1 MMWGIS
7 ILLKSPKFL
16 VGFLLLVSLLLF
28 VFIYP
33 RINTADPL
41 EMVAMSFD
49 TPSKELPLGAD
60 TFGRNVFLEL
70 TYGTQTSL
78 YIGMVAGLIATGIGV
93 LSGLFAGYKGGLFD
107 NIITTITDL
116 FLVIPSFVILIL
128 ISVSL
133 GSRSATI
140 IAVIIGITSWP
151 WTTRAVRAQ
160 TASLRAR
167 DYINIA
173 KISGYSDLKIM
184 VKEVLPYIAS
194 YVFMAFSLQL
204 ASGILQEAAI
214 SMLGLGP
221 FNTVSLGIML
231 NWAMMFEAPAAG
243 AWWAFV
249 PTTMIISAITFSLY
263 MMNAGMDEIFNPKIR
278 S

>member
-41 EMVAMSFD
+41 DMVAMSFD

>member
-1 MMWGIS
+1 MLWSIS

-16 VGFLLLVSLLLF
+16 IGSLLLVILLLF

-33 RINTADPL
+33 RINTEDPL

-60 TFGRNVFLEL
+60 TFGRDVLLEL

-78 YIGMVAGLIATGIGV
+78 YIGLVAGLIATGIGV
-93 LSGLFAGYKGGLFD
+93 LFGLFAGYKGGRFD
-107 NIITTITDL
+107 NIITSITDL

-160 TASLRAR
+160 TASLRVR
-167 DYINIA
+167 DYIKIA

-194 YVFMAFSLQL
+194 YVFMAFILQL

-221 FNTVSLGIML
+221 FNTISLGIML

-249 PTTMIISAITFSLY
+249 PTTMIIAAITFSLY
-263 MMNAGMDEIFNPKIR
+263 MINAGMDEIFNPKIR

>member
-1 MMWGIS
+1 MLWSIS

-107 NIITTITDL
+107 NIITSITDL

-160 TASLRAR
+160 TASLRTR

-173 KISGYSDLKIM
+173 KISGYGDLKIIL
-184 VKEVLPYIAS
+184 KEVLPYIAS
-194 YVFMAFSLQL
+194 YVFMAFILQL

>member
-1 MMWGIS
+1 
-7 ILLKSPKFL
+7 
-16 VGFLLLVSLLLF
+16 
-28 VFIYP
+28 
-33 RINTADPL
+33 
-41 EMVAMSFD
+41 MSFD

-116 FLVIPSFVILIL
+116 FLVIPSFVILVL

-249 PTTMIISAITFSLY
+249 PTTMIISAITFSVY

>member
-1 MMWGIS
+1 MLTTLR

-16 VGFLLLVSLLLF
+16 VGFTLLILLLLF

-33 RINTADPL
+33 KINTEDPL
-41 EMVAMSFD
+41 EMVAMSFEP
-49 TPSKELPLGAD
+49 PSEEFVLGTD
-60 TFGRNVFLEL
+60 TFGRDVLLEL

-78 YIGMVAGLIATGIGV
+78 YIGLIAGLIATGIGV
-93 LSGLFAGYKGGLFD
+93 LFGLFSGYKGGLFD
-107 NIITTITDL
+107 NVITTFTNL
-116 FLVIPSFVILIL
+116 FLVIPSFIILIL

-133 GSRSATI
+133 DSRSAFT

-151 WTTRAVRAQ
+151 WTARAIRAQ
-160 TASLRAR
+160 TASLRTR

-173 KISGYSDLKIM
+173 KISGYGDLKIM
-184 VKEVLPYIAS
+184 IREVLPYIAS
-194 YVFMAFSLQL
+194 YVFMAFILQL

-221 FNTVSLGIML
+221 FNTISLGIML

-249 PTTMIISAITFSLY
+249 PTTMIIASITFSLY
-263 MMNAGMDEIFNPKIR
+263 MMNTGMDEIFNPKIR